1 MVMAVKV
8 ILVVQTVCKYYANMY
23 EICIWILLQL
33 QEAFAKGLVKPGLN
47 IVSTDNKKRY
57 ANDDVS
63 KEME

>member
-1 MVMAVKV
+1 
-8 ILVVQTVCKYYANMY
+8 MY